1 MYDQKEIIVYDDS
14 EVEISGIDKDQMLN
28 VLTWGADWTI
38 GTIFNQIVQKK
49 INLTP
54 RMQRRDVWKDDKKS
68 RLIESIILNVPIP
81 QIILAEDKN
90 QRGTYMVID
99 GKQRLLSIARF
110 LLPTLNKEDREQ
122 LNYLNN
128 FSLTDLSILKEF
140 NGMKADELPSEELDA
155 LLNQTIRTIVIKN
168 WESEKVLFTIFNRL
182 NTGTVQLSPQELR
195 MSLYPGDFIYYVNDN
210 SLTPQIKRMLRLDEP
225 DSRMND
231 VEMIIR
237 ALSFRLFYKNYAND
251 FQEFLNFTVK
261 TLNNDWKYDSQNIIE
276 EINQLM
282 NDIDLLYGVFEQDA
296 FHNFNAQERVYI
308 NRFNK
313 TSYDLLC
320 YFIYFKDVRDLI
332 RKKPKEFKT
341 AYEEC
346 FEDPKFSDEFKY
358 RTTEKSRVQ
367 YRFNYFK
374 KVLEEKFSVK
384 LSVNNYE

>member
-14 EVEISGIDKDQMLN
+14 EVEISGIDKGQMLN

-122 LNYLNN
+122 LNYLND
-128 FSLTDLSILKEF
+128 FSLTELSILTEF

-195 MSLYPGDFIYYVNDN
+195 MSLYPGEFIYYVNDN

-237 ALSFRLFYKNYAND
+237 ALSFRLFYKHYAND
-251 FQEFLNFTVK
+251 FQAFLDFTVK
-261 TLNNDWKYDSQNIIE
+261 TLNNRWKNDSQDIIE

-282 NDIDLLYGVFEQDA
+282 NDIDLLYDVFEQDT
-296 FHNFNAQERVYI
+296 FHNFNAQEEIYI

-320 YFIYFKDVRDLI
+320 YFIYFNDIRDLI
-332 RKKPKEFKT
+332 RKNPKEFKT

-346 FEDPKFSDEFKY
+346 FEDLKFSDEFKY